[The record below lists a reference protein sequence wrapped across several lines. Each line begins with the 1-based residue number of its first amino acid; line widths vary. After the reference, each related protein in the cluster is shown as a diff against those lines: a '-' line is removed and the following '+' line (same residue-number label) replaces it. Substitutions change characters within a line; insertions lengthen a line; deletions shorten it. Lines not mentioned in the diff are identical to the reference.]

1 MYNKLPVKDRMEWL
15 KSYKS
20 TYPNNSYHQ
29 AVDHYNNG
37 LQEFGDGGK
46 LPTNGMLQQGD
57 PTKLDENTD
66 PMWFQYSTFPYRIKD
81 DNKRNET
88 IKNFYWNLRDEGR
101 TPEQSI
107 KGIKEMNGSYGTDR
121 FDGTRKDYFENY
133 HGFDHNDIN
142 NDSLNKWEGEYKLP
156 IKKFGDGGTLPKS
169 DATHYYTNDIND
181 YAKRTRAYADSLNI
195 NLINNRQLDN
205 SSLVNTN
212 FSSRNPLYNEYKPTQ
227 QIMPLQPKPQV
238 KVEPK
243 PVAYQPIVNKPITK
257 QEPKPIPSVS
267 EIVKQ
272 PIIPVKPKEEVKSTG
287 GYGTTQDKTGRT
299 YYYFDDKSGRRNWL
313 TEDDYTRKIM
323 H

>member
-1 MYNKLPVKDRMEWL
+1 MTDNSSRFSKDYKAAKTSKSKPTEKGTVIYDPRGQWDYPGQITKIPGGNITMQDVNYPVLGIDNFGNQQMMYP
-15 KSYKS
+15 
-20 TYPNNSYHQ
+20 
-29 AVDHYNNG
+29 
-37 LQEFGDGGK
+37 
-46 LPTNGMLQQGD
+46 GMD
-57 PTKLDENTD
+57 
-66 PMWFQYSTFPYRIKD
+66 YTFPNADNVTEYPQMKRGGMPYKYTSQNIKTSI
-81 DNKRNET
+81 NSLFTRNEMLFGPSGKHLFKPKMQT
-88 IKNFYWNLRDEGR
+88 GGWLDKYQEG
-101 TPEQSI
+101 
-107 KGIKEMNGSYGTDR
+107 
-121 FDGTRKDYFENY
+121 
-133 HGFDHNDIN
+133 
-142 NDSLNKWEGEYKLP
+142 
-156 IKKFGDGGTLPKS
+156 GGTLPKN